1 MEYQTITF
9 VVDKGVGILTLN
21 RPDKLNAINQVMVGE
36 LLDVLGR
43 VAEDTL
49 VNALVL
55 AGEGRSFCAGYD
67 LKEADDGDK
76 KSTISDTRDLLSR
89 DFEMTMGF
97 WHCPKPTISAVHG
110 HCLGGGFELAL
121 ACDLTVA
128 AQSTRFGEPELRFGA
143 GIVCMILPWLTGPKQ
158 AKELIFT
165 GNDKISAERALN
177 IGLINKVISDD
188 NVLDSAIGMA
198 RGIAVMDEH
207 AIRLS
212 KQAIN
217 RTYDAMGMR
226 EALQMALDLD
236 VEITS
241 LDTPDRQQFRDIS
254 KRDGLKA
261 ALAWRDSRFENQE

>member
-1 MEYQTITF
+1 M
-9 VVDKGVGILTLN
+9 
-21 RPDKLNAINQVMVGE
+21 
-36 LLDVLGR
+36 
-43 VAEDTL
+43 
-49 VNALVL
+49 
-55 AGEGRSFCAGYD
+55 
-67 LKEADDGDK
+67 
-76 KSTISDTRDLLSR
+76 
-89 DFEMTMGF
+89 
-97 WHCPKPTISAVHG
+97 
-110 HCLGGGFELAL
+110 
-121 ACDLTVA
+121 
-128 AQSTRFGEPELRFGA
+128 
-143 GIVCMILPWLTGPKQ
+143 CMILPWLTGPKQ

-177 IGLINKVISDD
+177 IGLINQVISDD
-188 NVLDSAIGMA
+188 NVLDSAIEMA

-241 LDTPDRQQFRDIS
+241 LDTPDRQQFRDVS

-261 ALAWRDSRFENQE
+261 ALAWRDSRFENQD